1 MSNNKRTFILVF
13 DDKAKIEKL
22 IKQYKV
28 NTDPDFTAEP
38 RTAGFH
44 QMRNRIYRVENKMEY
59 HTREQSDD

>member
-13 DDKAKIEKL
+13 DEASERRK
-22 IKQYKV
+22 
-28 NTDPDFTAEP
+28 AEP

-59 HTREQSDD
+59 RTREQSDD